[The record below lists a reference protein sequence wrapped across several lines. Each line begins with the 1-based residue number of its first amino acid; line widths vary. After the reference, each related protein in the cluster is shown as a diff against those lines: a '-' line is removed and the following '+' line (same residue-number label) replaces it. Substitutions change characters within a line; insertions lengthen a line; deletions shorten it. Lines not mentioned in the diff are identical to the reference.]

1 MSGQDELDSKIREA
15 QHLEFNYNGVTSDA
29 EEFAAKD
36 EHLSLQSVRLRI
48 KAAKAQKKE
57 DENNLRKTLAEKALL
72 YIKWQLIATN
82 VGFILCLILFPLVHY
97 AITSEVFMA
106 WFTATIVEIIGILW
120 VIARSLFPFHDS
132 KRDKK
137 AEKR

>member
-15 QHLEFNYNGVTSDA
+15 QQLEFNHNGVTSDA

-82 VGFILCLILFPLVHY
+82 VGFILCLILFPFVHY

-120 VIARSLFPFHDS
+120 VIARSLFPFHDR